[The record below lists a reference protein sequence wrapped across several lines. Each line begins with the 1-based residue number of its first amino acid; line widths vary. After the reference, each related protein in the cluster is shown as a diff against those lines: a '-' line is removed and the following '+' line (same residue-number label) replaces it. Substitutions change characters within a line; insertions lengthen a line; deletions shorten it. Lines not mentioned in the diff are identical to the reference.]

1 LVKNRFFWR
10 WQYIVYRRPPKPRN
24 MLLISANSEK
34 KNKLRDM
41 MTPDLIFQI
50 TRHLK
55 PRYVCRLMATSKEM
69 LKLVDTDQYW
79 ERPALHFTFW

>member
-1 LVKNRFFWR
+1 
-10 WQYIVYRRPPKPRN
+10 
-24 MLLISANSEK
+24 MLLRSANSEK
-34 KNKLRDM
+34 RNKLSDM
-41 MTPDLIFQI
+41 MTPDLMFQI

-55 PRYVCRLMATSKEM
+55 PRYACRLMATSKEM